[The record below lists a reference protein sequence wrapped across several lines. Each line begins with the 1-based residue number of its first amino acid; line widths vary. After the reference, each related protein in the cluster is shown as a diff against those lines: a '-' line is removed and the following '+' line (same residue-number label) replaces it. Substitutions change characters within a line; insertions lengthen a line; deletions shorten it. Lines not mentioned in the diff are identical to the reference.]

1 MSFLNPTQAQIED
14 AHREAKNIAVRAQ
27 VGAQV
32 SRVIVL
38 LVLFFG
44 AVAFLAPFYVCLCMA
59 LKTATEVATTQMW
72 DWPKH
77 PTFDNFHTLF
87 TNPMLSFAMLTKNT
101 ITITSISTF
110 GVVLSSALVAYAFAR
125 LDFAGKD
132 RLFIV
137 CISTMML
144 PGIVTMIPSYVM
156 FAKIHWVNTFLPL
169 TVPAFFGGG
178 AFNIFLLRQF
188 YMGLPRELDEAAFLD
203 GASHWTIFTRIIL
216 PLSGPAL
223 ATVGIFTFTGVWR
236 DFMGPLLYLN
246 DPSKQTLEVGLQSY
260 NSVRGEEWHLLMA
273 GSVIVSIPLIILF
286 FIGQRWFVRSLV
298 MTGGK

>member
-1 MSFLNPTQAQIED
+1 MALKQTTDE
-14 AHREAKNIAVRAQ
+14 AHRHAVRVAARAEA
-27 VGAQV
+27 GAKV
-32 SRVIVL
+32 SRAVVL
-38 LVLFFG
+38 LVLLVG
-44 AVAFLAPFYVCLCMA
+44 AIAFLAPFYVCLCMA
-59 LKTATEVATTQMW
+59 LKTASEVATTQMW

-77 PTFDNFHTLF
+77 PTLDNFRTLF
-87 TNPMLSFAMLTKNT
+87 TNPVLSFLLLTKNT
-101 ITITSISTF
+101 IFITTISTV
-110 GVVLSSALVAYAFAR
+110 GVVLSSALVAYGFAR
-125 LDFAGKD
+125 LDFAGRD

-156 FAKIHWVNTFLPL
+156 FAKIHWVDTFLPL

-188 YMGLPRELDEAAFLD
+188 YLGIPRELDEAAFLD
-203 GASHWTIFTRIIL
+203 GASHWKIFSRIIL

-260 NSVRGEEWHLLMA
+260 NAVNGEQWHLLMA
-273 GSVIVSIPLIILF
+273 GSVIVSIPLILLF
-286 FIGQRWFVRSLV
+286 FIGQRWFVRSLI

>member
-1 MSFLNPTQAQIED
+1 MALKQTTDE
-14 AHREAKNIAVRAQ
+14 AHRHAVRVAARAEA
-27 VGAQV
+27 GAKV
-32 SRVIVL
+32 SRAVVL
-38 LVLFFG
+38 LVLLVG
-44 AVAFLAPFYVCLCMA
+44 AIAFLAPFYVCLCMA
-59 LKTATEVATTQMW
+59 LKTASEVATTQMW

-77 PTFDNFHTLF
+77 PTLDNFRTLF
-87 TNPMLSFAMLTKNT
+87 TNPVLSFLLLTKNT
-101 ITITSISTF
+101 IFITTISTV
-110 GVVLSSALVAYAFAR
+110 GVVLSSALVAYGFAR
-125 LDFAGKD
+125 LDFAGRD

-156 FAKIHWVNTFLPL
+156 FAKIHWVDTFLPL

-188 YMGLPRELDEAAFLD
+188 YLGIPRELDEAAFLD
-203 GASHWTIFTRIIL
+203 GASHWRIFSRIIL

-260 NSVRGEEWHLLMA
+260 NAVNGEQWHLLMA
-273 GSVIVSIPLIILF
+273 GSVIVSIPLILLF
-286 FIGQRWFVRSLV
+286 FIGQRWFVRSLI